1 MTAGIVPLP
10 QFPFLSAPGPSG
22 TVPPVLSDG
31 AFLSFLLP
39 DRSDRIQPSGLMI
52 TDQPPPPVSERALP
66 IPTAGSA
73 EVSPGSVDLPGQ
85 APLAPLSIPSA
96 SQSLAGTA
104 PDADLLTEAPGIDTP
119 PPQQPRR
126 QTSIAFKDEPDHPA
140 PQQPAPMAAG
150 QEHRASAPESGRD
163 SIDNI
168 APGDGPSAL
177 RRAGNTNV
185 PPSPTARMI
194 EQIPVPE
201 ARHAARPHEEV
212 RQMPTADE
220 SPPPASG
227 PTPSATTEGM
237 ADAVTAR
244 DVAVDTAAYTA
255 LPPGPDGSPRAMTQ
269 QADAPLPRATRSGEA
284 PAATHPFALSRDPLA
299 PASAP
304 VQPVTHAALSPTGT
318 KAATSPPHPSDLA
331 IKPALA
337 PGSLPAAA
345 DSSFARSAPDGTDVL
360 PPPQS
365 RAAAQPVQGHKAFTT
380 VRSVPPDPGAAGP
393 SAAPAPE
400 RILPRA
406 ASIPAAISAEV
417 PAPVVVPA
425 MRGPQTLAATPE
437 PFRQTIPPVA
447 TDGPKPG
454 PTGATRIPRPETQPL
469 PMTPGA
475 SSGPDRDLPPPATPA
490 PVKASVTAS
499 ARAASPLIQLQ
510 AVGAQ
515 DAPLPPSPPPALSL
529 SASVDPVE
537 ISTLFSTPVAELPDM
552 PTATSQAPTATPLPT
567 RAEQVAAQVAA
578 ALSGSTAAPDRNGPL
593 EIALDPP
600 ELGKLRISVSQGD
613 DGLFLAVTV
622 DRPETLDLMRRH
634 AGLLTQEFQRQ
645 GLEHSGFSFTGR
657 GGGEANHGTG
667 SGAPER
673 AVSDT
678 PGLSTATPPL
688 AATGLDIRI

>member
-1 MTAGIVPLP
+1 MTAGIVPSP
-10 QFPFLSAPGPSG
+10 QYPFLSAPGPSG
-22 TVPPVLSDG
+22 TVPRVLSDG

-66 IPTAGSA
+66 FPTAGSA
-73 EVSPGSVDLPGQ
+73 EVSPGSVNLPGQ
-85 APLAPLSIPSA
+85 TPLAPLSIPSA

-126 QTSIAFKDEPDHPA
+126 QTSAGLKDEPDHPA
-140 PQQPAPMAAG
+140 PQQPAPIPAG
-150 QEHRASAPESGRD
+150 QEHRASAPEAGRD
-163 SIDNI
+163 SI
-168 APGDGPSAL
+168 APGDGLSAL

-212 RQMPTADE
+212 RQMPPADE
-220 SPPPASG
+220 SSPPGSG

-237 ADAVTAR
+237 SDAVTAR
-244 DVAVDTAAYTA
+244 DIAVDTGAYTA

-269 QADAPLPRATRSGEA
+269 QADAPLPRATPSGVA
-284 PAATHPFALSRDPLA
+284 PAATHPFALSRDPVA

-304 VQPVTHAALSPTGT
+304 VQPVAHAALSPTGT
-318 KAATSPPHPSDLA
+318 TAATSPPHPSDLA

-337 PGSLPAAA
+337 PGALPAAA

-360 PPPQS
+360 PPPQP
-365 RAAAQPVQGHKAFTT
+365 RAGAQPVQGHTPFRP
-380 VRSVPPDPGAAGP
+380 VQSVPPDPDAAGP

-400 RILPRA
+400 RILSRA
-406 ASIPAAISAEV
+406 ASLPAAISAEV
-417 PAPVVVPA
+417 PAPVVAPA

-437 PFRQTIPPVA
+437 PFRQAIPPVA

-454 PTGATRIPRPETQPL
+454 PTGATRIPRPQTQPL

-475 SSGPDRDLPPPATPA
+475 SAGPDHDLPPPATPA
-490 PVKASVTAS
+490 PITASVTAS
-499 ARAASPLIQLQ
+499 ERAASLPIQLQ

-567 RAEQVAAQVAA
+567 RAELVAAQVAA
-578 ALSGSTAAPDRNGPL
+578 ALSGSAAAPDRNGPL